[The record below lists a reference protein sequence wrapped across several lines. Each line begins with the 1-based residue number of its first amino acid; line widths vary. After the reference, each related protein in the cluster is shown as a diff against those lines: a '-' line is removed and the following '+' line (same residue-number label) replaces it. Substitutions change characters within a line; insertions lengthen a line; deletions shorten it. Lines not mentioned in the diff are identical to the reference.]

1 MKRPLTTLWRVQLRI
16 SDADLAEGGLPD
28 LGSPFGRFRET
39 YSFRSDGNAE
49 HMDPRV
55 GLNQGMSQDL
65 DQALRS
71 SSSAQHLLTPVHV
84 GVSQYRPSP
93 GYSAGFVPQVVCEP
107 ADHHMMQMSQPDQRR
122 TQVQPRVSEPS
133 TVHSDGY
140 ELPGRWVNQ
149 NNMLALHQQQQQQQ
163 VLQQVSSPF
172 HFKNQQVV
180 QQQAAQQ
187 MPAQASFALPSAWG
201 VQHAQHGS
209 SAQNDRMLH
218 AVRAGRAS
226 TLPPP
231 AVQISASQPFPDA
244 DHPLPGFEQS
254 LPAYEQPLS
263 PFDQPMCSLS
273 PSASIAS
280 FDTPLTD
287 SSGGGSGGGVSLVP
301 SPGKRRSVSSRRL
314 VRPHH
319 SICGA
324 RVIDSTAVA
333 SLMHIIFFR

>member
-1 MKRPLTTLWRVQLRI
+1 MKYGPLTRLWRVQLRV

-28 LGSPFGRFRET
+28 LGSPFGGFRET
-39 YSFRSDGNAE
+39 DSFRSHVNAE
-49 HMDPRV
+49 HMDSRE

-107 ADHHMMQMSQPDQRR
+107 ADQHMMQMSQPDQRR
-122 TQVQPRVSEPS
+122 TQVQPCVSEPFP
-133 TVHSDGY
+133 VHSDGY

-149 NNMLALHQQQQQQQ
+149 NNMLAIHQQQQAPQHAQQQYQQQ
-163 VLQQVSSPF
+163 VIQQVSSQF
-172 HFKNQQVV
+172 HFQNQQVV
-180 QQQAAQQ
+180 QQQAGQQ
-187 MPAQASFALPSAWG
+187 MQTQQAPFALPSAWG
-201 VQHAQHGS
+201 AQHAQHGS
-209 SAQNDRMLH
+209 FAQNDRTLH

-231 AVQISASQPFPDA
+231 AVQISASQPFLDA
-244 DHPLPGFEQS
+244 NHPHPGFEQS
-254 LPAYEQPLS
+254 LPTYEQPLS
-263 PFDQPMCSLS
+263 PFDQPMCSSS

-319 SICGA
+319 PICSA
-324 RVIDSTAVA
+324 RVID
-333 SLMHIIFFR
+333 